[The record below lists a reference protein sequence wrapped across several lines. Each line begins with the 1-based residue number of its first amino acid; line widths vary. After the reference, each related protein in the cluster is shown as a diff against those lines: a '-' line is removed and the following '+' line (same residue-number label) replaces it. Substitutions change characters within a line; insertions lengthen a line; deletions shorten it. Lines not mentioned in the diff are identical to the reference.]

1 MLQKIDN
8 KLCSGCMAC
17 ISICPVSCI
26 EIDLSKRKRFYKRI
40 DSLKCIHCGLCEKVC
55 PHTGDVS
62 CSEPKLGLNVWTES
76 RGNLRYVSSGGVA
89 TTAYNYALKNK
100 IFCVG
105 VCFDSNYQLKYR
117 FLNSPVDIYLAA
129 GSKYVYSQ
137 MEDIYQ
143 QVGTV
148 LLNGERVLFV
158 GLPCHVGGLKKY
170 CALKSVPENNLLAID
185 LVCHGVS
192 TPYLFQKY
200 VNALQRKGILTGEEN
215 VAFRKKYNPYG
226 VTVLKNGRAI
236 YQRNR
241 YLDSY
246 MSLYVKN
253 YYSESC
259 YSCRF
264 AKKQRIGDLTIMDC
278 STPGERR
285 KCKRMGGSSILVN
298 TSKGL
303 EFWKNIQPQFEIEK
317 YSPADIVR
325 EDPMLRGPAS
335 KPRLYTFFWLL
346 EKAIGFSRA
355 ENLLYGVSNRIAEA
369 IELSK

>member
-1 MLQKIDN
+1 MLHKN
-8 KLCSGCMAC
+8 NRKLCSGCMAC

-26 EIDLSKRKRFYKRI
+26 EIDLSKRKQFYRRI
-40 DSLKCIHCGLCEKVC
+40 DSSKCIHCGLCDKVC
-55 PHTGDVS
+55 PHTGDDF
-62 CSEPKLGLNVWTES
+62 CSEPILGLNVWTES
-76 RGNLRYVSSGGVA
+76 RGNLYYVSSGGVA
-89 TTAYNYALKNK
+89 TTAYIYALNNK
-100 IFCVG
+100 IFCIG

-117 FLNSPVDIYLAA
+117 FLTSPVDIYFAA

-137 MEDIYQ
+137 MGDVYQ
-143 QVGTV
+143 QVEKV

-170 CALKSVPENNLLAID
+170 CALNSVPEKNLLTID

-192 TPYLFQKY
+192 TPYLFQNY
-200 VNALQRKGILTGEEN
+200 VNVLQRKDILTGGEN
-215 VAFRKKYNPYG
+215 VFFRKKYNPYG
-226 VTVLKNGRAI
+226 ITVLKNGKAI

-253 YYSESC
+253 YYSDTC

-264 AKKQRIGDLTIMDC
+264 AKKQRIGELTIMDC

-285 KCKRMGGSSILVN
+285 KCKRMGGSSVLIN
-298 TSKGL
+298 SSKGL
-303 EFWKNIQPQFEIEK
+303 EFWKSIQSQFEIEK
-317 YSPADIVR
+317 YSLEDIVK

-335 KPRLYTFFWLL
+335 KPRLYYLFWLL
-346 EKAIGFSRA
+346 EQIIGFSKA
-355 ENLLYGVSNRIAEA
+355 EKLLYGVPNRIIEK
-369 IELSK
+369 IELSR